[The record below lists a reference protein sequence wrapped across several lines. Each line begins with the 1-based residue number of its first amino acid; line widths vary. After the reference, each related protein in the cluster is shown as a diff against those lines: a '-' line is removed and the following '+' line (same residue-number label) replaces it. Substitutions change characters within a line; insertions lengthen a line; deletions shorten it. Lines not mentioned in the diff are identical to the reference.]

1 MKELNC
7 KCKGN
12 NEYFRVTLPS
22 GNNAKERISKRVF
35 QENEARQI
43 FRKSEHFFPPD
54 TYTSGGK
61 KCSFYGKFCL
71 PCFLET
77 HVLRFALLA
86 NYQRLNKH
94 NLIHILQFQT
104 YKTVTDH
111 FMGYIHLN

>member
-1 MKELNC
+1 MFLLYRQQSIQMQC
-7 KCKGN
+7 KSIYLSIWKFVGN
-12 NEYFRVTLPS
+12 K
-22 GNNAKERISKRVF
+22 AKRVF
-35 QENEARQI
+35 QENKARQI
-43 FRKSEHFFPPD
+43 FGKNEHFFPPD

-61 KCSFYGKFCL
+61 KCSFHGKFGV